1 MADNIRIG
9 KVLKEYNIG
18 LGTLVDFLSKK
29 GYTVEANPNAKISAE
44 EFALV
49 EKEFAKEQRAKEESK
64 MVAKSVKEIMNH
76 EKAEDQKKREE
87 REALLEAQRAKEMEL
102 KKEQER
108 KEAEERAR
116 AEELKAQELLREM
129 EAAMKRE
136 AEEAAKKAAEA
147 ASAQKRGPVVV
158 GKIDLSKPA
167 PKTPDTKEE
176 QRPAGEACN

>member
-76 EKAEDQKKREE
+76 EKAEDQ
-87 REALLEAQRAKEMEL
+87 
-102 KKEQER
+102 
-108 KEAEERAR
+108 
-116 AEELKAQELLREM
+116 
-129 EAAMKRE
+129 
-136 AEEAAKKAAEA
+136 
-147 ASAQKRGPVVV
+147 
-158 GKIDLSKPA
+158 
-167 PKTPDTKEE
+167 
-176 QRPAGEACN
+176 N

>member
-1 MADNIRIG
+1 MADNIIIG

-87 REALLEAQRAKEMEL
+87 REALLEAQRAKELEL

-108 KEAEERAR
+108 KEKERAYKQKLKEKEKARKEALR
-116 AEELKAQELLREM
+116 AKEQ
-129 EAAMKRE
+129 
-136 AEEAAKKAAEA
+136 AAKA
-147 ASAQKRGPVVV
+147 KRSL
-158 GKIDLSKPA
+158 K
-167 PKTPDTKEE
+167 
-176 QRPAGEACN
+176 R